1 MLEKIWII
9 SLTLIALFNGVKLDK
24 TQLPKE
30 YLDTDKPIDVSGYKN
45 FTVCMHIKDDLKKDD
60 TFYLIIACDEKGAKI
75 EKKLYY
81 SFREKSCE
89 ETKKFEVDLSKPEN
103 QLDKH
108 EEKTDYDS
116 SNSDKIYNE
125 YKLKKLDDND
135 KYMIFLVKD
144 FTGNK
149 LTIYY
154 ASMSPITLVI
164 ILACSIVGGVIIIVV
179 VIIIICCCVCRKRKV
194 AAVQQQYQ
202 SSFVNEP
209 IVPQE

>member
-9 SLTLIALFNGVKLDK
+9 SLTLIALFNGVKLEELH
-24 TQLPKE
+24 TE

>member
-9 SLTLIALFNGVKLDK
+9 SLTLIALFNGVKLEELH
-24 TQLPKE
+24 TE

-45 FTVCMHIKDDLKKDD
+45 FTVCMHIKEDLKKDD

-81 SFREKSCE
+81 SFSAGSCKDLKYDVDLANPE
-89 ETKKFEVDLSKPEN
+89 KKFGKC
-103 QLDKH
+103 

-116 SNSDKIYNE
+116 SDSDKIYNE

-149 LTIYY
+149 LTISY

-164 ILACSIVGGVIIIVV
+164 ILVCSIVGGVILIVV

>member
-9 SLTLIALFNGVKLDK
+9 SLTLIALFNGVKLEELH
-24 TQLPKE
+24 TE

-45 FTVCMHIKDDLKKDD
+45 FTVCMHIKDNLKKDD

-81 SFREKSCE
+81 SFSAGSCKDLKYDVDLANPE
-89 ETKKFEVDLSKPEN
+89 KKFGKC
-103 QLDKH
+103 

-116 SNSDKIYNE
+116 SKAETIYNE

-149 LTIYY
+149 LTISY

-164 ILACSIVGGVIIIVV
+164 ILACSIVGGVILIVV

-194 AAVQQQYQ
+194 AQVQQQYQ